1 MPIGSFQTKHC
12 STYFPILPSTLLLQ
26 SLLQVS
32 LESVDLDE
40 VGKEA
45 AGLEEFLNEDCPGIE
60 ALPKD

>member
-1 MPIGSFQTKHC
+1 M
-12 STYFPILPSTLLLQ
+12 PSTLTLQ